1 MKHREAL
8 ELVVDLL
15 AYSNLSIK
23 NREIILETIT
33 SVSITSYKEGLDK
46 ASELVDKL
54 QDKVS
59 A

>member
-1 MKHREAL
+1 M